1 MMAFNQT
8 PLSTFDEMSTNT
20 QLSHIPPLMLQDRST
35 DKTLRRQHIPRSVS
49 LCPPLYHLALSLLYV
64 SIARFPA

>member
-1 MMAFNQT
+1 MMALN
-8 PLSTFDEMSTNT
+8 STSINIDEMSTNT

-49 LCPPLYHLALSLLYV
+49 PTFHC
-64 SIARFPA
+64 II